1 MGTLDNIYVLN
12 FLINT
17 QVKKKGGKLIAL
29 FVNLKAAFDSV
40 GNIGGGIEAEGSKG
54 GLIEKVEEMWETKS
68 RMRVGRELGKSC

>member
-17 QVKKKGGKLIAL
+17 QVKKKGGKLITL

-40 GNIGGGIEAEGSKG
+40 GNIGGGLRQRGVREG
-54 GLIEKVEEMWETKS
+54 
-68 RMRVGRELGKSC
+68 